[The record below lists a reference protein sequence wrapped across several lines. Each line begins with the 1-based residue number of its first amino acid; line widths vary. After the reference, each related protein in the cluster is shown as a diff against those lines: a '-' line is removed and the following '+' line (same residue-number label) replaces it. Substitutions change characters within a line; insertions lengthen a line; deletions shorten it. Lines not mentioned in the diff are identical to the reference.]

1 MNLNFLWIILR
12 QKKFSFDIIALQ
24 EIWKLNYP
32 DHFSLTN
39 YHNIVHKSRVLR
51 QGGGVGCYIK
61 NKFNFYVIDKLSI
74 IVDVIFESLVICVT
88 IGSKKFIFAS
98 IYRPNTAVPNL
109 TSAEQLELFNE
120 EMIKLLEQITDL
132 KKPAYILGDMNID
145 VLKLNI
151 HKPTERYID
160 NISA

>member
-1 MNLNFLWIILR
+1 MDDLEA
-12 QKKFSFDIIALQ
+12 KKFSFDIIALQ

-61 NKFNFYVIDKLSI
+61 DKFNFYVIDKLSI

-88 IGSKKFIFAS
+88 IGSKKFDFAS

-151 HKPTERYID
+151 HKLQHRRKQY
-160 NISA
+160 